1 MKKILTLIATLL
13 IFSSCTEN
21 ERSRRFGGTQEIKLE
36 ENEKFINIT
45 WKENS
50 LWVITQDTITGI
62 VYAREKSSYGIME
75 GKIIITE

>member
-13 IFSSCTEN
+13 IVSSCTEN